1 MGCND
6 IFLVVN
12 ANLFNSLAI
21 SWSRSTYERADVF
34 AQYVESGC
42 ESDKFEGFEVIN
54 RVVNPEGASGWAIV
68 KASDHKAVWK
78 WCQPWCK
85 GFGNDV
91 EVIPVLTDSEYL
103 AVHKELD

>member
-1 MGCND
+1 MGDCQS
-6 IFLVVN
+6 IRSQS
-12 ANLFNSLAI
+12 SL
-21 SWSRSTYERADVF
+21 EM
-34 AQYVESGC
+34 
-42 ESDKFEGFEVIN
+42 
-54 RVVNPEGASGWAIV
+54 
-68 KASDHKAVWK
+68 K

>member
-1 MGCND
+1 MQ
-6 IFLVVN
+6 
-12 ANLFNSLAI
+12 
-21 SWSRSTYERADVF
+21 TYLIHWQFPDQE
-34 AQYVESGC
+34 
-42 ESDKFEGFEVIN
+42 
-54 RVVNPEGASGWAIV
+54 
-68 KASDHKAVWK
+68 AVWK